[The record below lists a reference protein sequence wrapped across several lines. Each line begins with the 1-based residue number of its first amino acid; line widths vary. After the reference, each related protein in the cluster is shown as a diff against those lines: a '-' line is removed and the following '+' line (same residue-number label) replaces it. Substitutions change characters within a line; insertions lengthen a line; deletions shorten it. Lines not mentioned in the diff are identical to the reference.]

1 MKPCH
6 FACCTALPRL
16 EPSHDSLTRLLL
28 SYPVAVFR
36 DVEKSRS
43 RVEFSNGTD
52 TLISVGGIT
61 YEVVPRIDKMQ
72 CLVTEGEA
80 NGGDS
85 NALPDLADYEYAGK
99 TEYKGIPAYKWVYK
113 TTHLSKDTA
122 YEFLSCHKGHPLR
135 LRMHGK
141 DALSGSHYDE
151 WELAYE
157 PGSYVAGPP
166 SDADA
171 LFAMPELCQGVA
183 PIAANSPRA
192 LRHRS

>member
-1 MKPCH
+1 MHAKWMKPCH

-113 TTHLSKDTA
+113 TTCVCL
-122 YEFLSCHKGHPLR
+122 G
-135 LRMHGK
+135 G
-141 DALSGSHYDE
+141 
-151 WELAYE
+151 
-157 PGSYVAGPP
+157 V
-166 SDADA
+166 
-171 LFAMPELCQGVA
+171 GVA
-183 PIAANSPRA
+183 ILDRLQAQHALWMLRRQHVHAGFFPVIRRRPFLLPAAT
-192 LRHRS
+192 